1 MSAVST
7 LVLDL
12 IACIWMFL
20 SDIAPI
26 LRRRIVTSYSFD
38 EVCMNRLE
46 IGDSYLRLIYIIV
59 FGLLLMNVDQV
70 SATIVLNFGRSL
82 IRELVVPELPGVDCA
97 TCNRLSHLPICLRK
111 YRISVRKL
119 LVIRVTSSMH
129 SCPRHKVLERSR

>member
-26 LRRRIVTSYSFD
+26 LRRRIVASYSFD
-38 EVCMNRLE
+38 EVC
-46 IGDSYLRLIYIIV
+46 
-59 FGLLLMNVDQV
+59 MNVDQV

-129 SCPRHKVLERSR
+129 SCPRHKVLERRR